1 LLLDHLLPM
10 LLLLLPSSTCGMQA
24 LQRHP
29 QRHRLQQP
37 PSPHDAVLRAA
48 YVEHTTELAAKTAA
62 WALPPENC
70 QENDPLV
77 FTDADFDVAA
87 SVGNRHAGP
96 DAASL
101 YGGGMV
107 YTTNAPILEPYECAY
122 LIADADETMASGTAP
137 GRFTYGGAVRDVR
150 RLVMRASV
158 PEAQLRATH
167 HVVSASIPFSPLG
180 AGARRGLPRLC
191 ARLAAA
197 QAPLDLFPADRV
209 AYANLGARTPECRSC
224 GTLART
230 RCSHMSSGRAGAGY
244 GLDQHRLA
252 VSNALV
258 VGYDAARNATR
269 LPAHRDAALCTINVA
284 LSDEAEY
291 EGGGTLIEASQ
302 QVGKR
307 DHLLSH
313 RPCRACR

>member
-1 LLLDHLLPM
+1 M
-10 LLLLLPSSTCGMQA
+10 
-24 LQRHP
+24 
-29 QRHRLQQP
+29 
-37 PSPHDAVLRAA
+37 LRAA

-137 GRFTYGGAVRDVR
+137 GRFTYGGAVRDVHVEDCHAFAR
-150 RLVMRASV
+150 GWLQRKLRSTFFPLIAS
-158 PEAQLRATH
+158 R
-167 HVVSASIPFSPLG
+167 
-180 AGARRGLPRLC
+180 
-191 ARLAAA
+191 
-197 QAPLDLFPADRV
+197 
-209 AYANLGARTPECRSC
+209 
-224 GTLART
+224 
-230 RCSHMSSGRAGAGY
+230 Y

-302 QVGKR
+302 QVVSLPRG
-307 DHLLSH
+307 HA
-313 RPCRACR
+313 ACHASGLRHAGNPITAGTRWVRLRGSQSP